1 MSKREQQG
9 SYHRDRYPD
18 LTPAVHILT
27 VRVMVL
33 RVVALPDILGDAC
46 VRSLPDMH
54 RRHSLP
60 PEPGDQAAAGQAA
73 GRRQVKNGGSVMKK
87 RHVLAVT
94 ALAVLMS
101 LLLSACGARS
111 AIMAALPDEA
121 AKQQAAELMAAS
133 PSDEVTEDDIAED
146 LMLFRSVDIDT
157 YEFTEFSVDNGI
169 IVYHDPISTGE
180 SLLSIEQKRN
190 GDVVIDILEGDL
202 HDQVTCKSNGDVLL
216 NGKKMTVT
224 SS

>member
-1 MSKREQQG
+1 
-9 SYHRDRYPD
+9 
-18 LTPAVHILT
+18 
-27 VRVMVL
+27 
-33 RVVALPDILGDAC
+33 
-46 VRSLPDMH
+46 
-54 RRHSLP
+54 
-60 PEPGDQAAAGQAA
+60 
-73 GRRQVKNGGSVMKK
+73 MKK

-94 ALAVLMS
+94 ALAVLIS

-111 AIMAALPDEA
+111 ALMSALPDEA

-202 HDQVTCKSNGDVLL
+202 HDQVTYKSNGDVLL

>member
-1 MSKREQQG
+1 
-9 SYHRDRYPD
+9 
-18 LTPAVHILT
+18 
-27 VRVMVL
+27 
-33 RVVALPDILGDAC
+33 
-46 VRSLPDMH
+46 
-54 RRHSLP
+54 
-60 PEPGDQAAAGQAA
+60 
-73 GRRQVKNGGSVMKK
+73 MKK

-94 ALAVLMS
+94 ELVVLIS

-111 AIMAALPDEA
+111 ALMAALPDDA

-202 HDQVTCKSNGDVLL
+202 HDQVTYKSNGDVLL

>member
-1 MSKREQQG
+1 
-9 SYHRDRYPD
+9 
-18 LTPAVHILT
+18 
-27 VRVMVL
+27 
-33 RVVALPDILGDAC
+33 
-46 VRSLPDMH
+46 
-54 RRHSLP
+54 
-60 PEPGDQAAAGQAA
+60 
-73 GRRQVKNGGSVMKK
+73 MKK

-94 ALAVLMS
+94 ALAVLIS

-202 HDQVTCKSNGDVLL
+202 HDQVTYKSNGDVLL
-216 NGKKMTVT
+216 NGKKMTAT

>member
-1 MSKREQQG
+1 
-9 SYHRDRYPD
+9 
-18 LTPAVHILT
+18 
-27 VRVMVL
+27 
-33 RVVALPDILGDAC
+33 
-46 VRSLPDMH
+46 
-54 RRHSLP
+54 
-60 PEPGDQAAAGQAA
+60 
-73 GRRQVKNGGSVMKK
+73 MKK

-94 ALAVLMS
+94 ALVVLIS

-111 AIMAALPDEA
+111 ALMAALPDEA

-169 IVYHDPISTGE
+169 IVYHDPISAGE

-190 GDVVIDILEGDL
+190 GDVVIDIWEGDL
-202 HDQVTCKSNGDVLL
+202 HDQVTYKSNGDVLL

-224 SS
+224 GS

>member
-1 MSKREQQG
+1 
-9 SYHRDRYPD
+9 
-18 LTPAVHILT
+18 
-27 VRVMVL
+27 
-33 RVVALPDILGDAC
+33 
-46 VRSLPDMH
+46 
-54 RRHSLP
+54 
-60 PEPGDQAAAGQAA
+60 
-73 GRRQVKNGGSVMKK
+73 MKK

-94 ALAVLMS
+94 ALVVLIS
-101 LLLSACGARS
+101 LLLSASGARS
-111 AIMAALPDEA
+111 ALMAALPDEA

-133 PSDEVTEDDIAED
+133 PSDEVTKDDIAED

-202 HDQVTCKSNGDVLL
+202 HDQVTYKSNGDVLL

>member
-1 MSKREQQG
+1 M
-9 SYHRDRYPD
+9 
-18 LTPAVHILT
+18 
-27 VRVMVL
+27 
-33 RVVALPDILGDAC
+33 
-46 VRSLPDMH
+46 
-54 RRHSLP
+54 
-60 PEPGDQAAAGQAA
+60 
-73 GRRQVKNGGSVMKK
+73 
-87 RHVLAVT
+87 AVT
-94 ALAVLMS
+94 ALVVLIS

-111 AIMAALPDEA
+111 ALMAALPDEA

-133 PSDEVTEDDIAED
+133 PSDEVTDDDIAED

-202 HDQVTCKSNGDVLL
+202 HDQVTYKSNGDVLL

>member
-1 MSKREQQG
+1 
-9 SYHRDRYPD
+9 
-18 LTPAVHILT
+18 
-27 VRVMVL
+27 
-33 RVVALPDILGDAC
+33 
-46 VRSLPDMH
+46 
-54 RRHSLP
+54 
-60 PEPGDQAAAGQAA
+60 
-73 GRRQVKNGGSVMKK
+73 MKK

-94 ALAVLMS
+94 ALAVLIS

-111 AIMAALPDEA
+111 ALMSALPDEA

-180 SLLSIEQKRN
+180 SLLSIEQKRS

>member
-1 MSKREQQG
+1 
-9 SYHRDRYPD
+9 
-18 LTPAVHILT
+18 
-27 VRVMVL
+27 
-33 RVVALPDILGDAC
+33 
-46 VRSLPDMH
+46 
-54 RRHSLP
+54 
-60 PEPGDQAAAGQAA
+60 
-73 GRRQVKNGGSVMKK
+73 MKK
-87 RHVLAVT
+87 CHVLAVT

-121 AKQQAAELMAAS
+121 AKQQAAELMSAS

-169 IVYHDPISTGE
+169 IVYRDPISTGE

-202 HDQVTCKSNGDVLL
+202 HDQVTYKSNGDVLL

>member
-1 MSKREQQG
+1 
-9 SYHRDRYPD
+9 
-18 LTPAVHILT
+18 
-27 VRVMVL
+27 
-33 RVVALPDILGDAC
+33 
-46 VRSLPDMH
+46 
-54 RRHSLP
+54 
-60 PEPGDQAAAGQAA
+60 
-73 GRRQVKNGGSVMKK
+73 MKK

-202 HDQVTCKSNGDVLL
+202 HDQVTYKSNGDVLL

>member
-1 MSKREQQG
+1 
-9 SYHRDRYPD
+9 
-18 LTPAVHILT
+18 
-27 VRVMVL
+27 
-33 RVVALPDILGDAC
+33 
-46 VRSLPDMH
+46 
-54 RRHSLP
+54 
-60 PEPGDQAAAGQAA
+60 
-73 GRRQVKNGGSVMKK
+73 MKK
-87 RHVLAVT
+87 RHVLAAM

-180 SLLSIEQKRN
+180 SLLSIEQKRS
-190 GDVVIDILEGDL
+190 GDVVIDIWEGDL
-202 HDQVTCKSNGDVLL
+202 HDQVTYKSNGDVLL

>member
-1 MSKREQQG
+1 
-9 SYHRDRYPD
+9 
-18 LTPAVHILT
+18 
-27 VRVMVL
+27 
-33 RVVALPDILGDAC
+33 
-46 VRSLPDMH
+46 
-54 RRHSLP
+54 
-60 PEPGDQAAAGQAA
+60 
-73 GRRQVKNGGSVMKK
+73 MKK
-87 RHVLAVT
+87 RHVLAIT

-111 AIMAALPDEA
+111 ALMAALPDEA

-169 IVYHDPISTGE
+169 IVYHDPISAGE

-202 HDQVTCKSNGDVLL
+202 HDQVTYKSNGDVLL

-224 SS
+224 GS

>member
-1 MSKREQQG
+1 
-9 SYHRDRYPD
+9 
-18 LTPAVHILT
+18 
-27 VRVMVL
+27 
-33 RVVALPDILGDAC
+33 
-46 VRSLPDMH
+46 
-54 RRHSLP
+54 
-60 PEPGDQAAAGQAA
+60 
-73 GRRQVKNGGSVMKK
+73 MKK

-94 ALAVLMS
+94 ALAVLIS

-121 AKQQAAELMAAS
+121 AKQQAAELMSAS

-202 HDQVTCKSNGDVLL
+202 HDQVTYKSNGDVLL

>member
-1 MSKREQQG
+1 
-9 SYHRDRYPD
+9 
-18 LTPAVHILT
+18 
-27 VRVMVL
+27 
-33 RVVALPDILGDAC
+33 
-46 VRSLPDMH
+46 
-54 RRHSLP
+54 
-60 PEPGDQAAAGQAA
+60 
-73 GRRQVKNGGSVMKK
+73 
-87 RHVLAVT
+87 
-94 ALAVLMS
+94 
-101 LLLSACGARS
+101 
-111 AIMAALPDEA
+111 MAALPDKA

-202 HDQVTCKSNGDVLL
+202 HDQVTCKSNGNVLL

>member
-1 MSKREQQG
+1 
-9 SYHRDRYPD
+9 
-18 LTPAVHILT
+18 
-27 VRVMVL
+27 
-33 RVVALPDILGDAC
+33 
-46 VRSLPDMH
+46 
-54 RRHSLP
+54 
-60 PEPGDQAAAGQAA
+60 
-73 GRRQVKNGGSVMKK
+73 MKK

-133 PSDEVTEDDIAED
+133 PSDEVTKDDIAED

-190 GDVVIDILEGDL
+190 GDVVIDIWEGDL
-202 HDQVTCKSNGDVLL
+202 HDQVTYKSNGDVLL

>member
-1 MSKREQQG
+1 
-9 SYHRDRYPD
+9 
-18 LTPAVHILT
+18 
-27 VRVMVL
+27 
-33 RVVALPDILGDAC
+33 
-46 VRSLPDMH
+46 
-54 RRHSLP
+54 
-60 PEPGDQAAAGQAA
+60 
-73 GRRQVKNGGSVMKK
+73 MKK

-94 ALAVLMS
+94 ALAVLVS

-111 AIMAALPDEA
+111 ALMAALPDEA

-202 HDQVTCKSNGDVLL
+202 HDQVTYKSNGDVLL
-216 NGKKMTVT
+216 NVKKMTVT

>member
-1 MSKREQQG
+1 
-9 SYHRDRYPD
+9 
-18 LTPAVHILT
+18 
-27 VRVMVL
+27 
-33 RVVALPDILGDAC
+33 
-46 VRSLPDMH
+46 
-54 RRHSLP
+54 
-60 PEPGDQAAAGQAA
+60 
-73 GRRQVKNGGSVMKK
+73 MKK

-94 ALAVLMS
+94 ALAVLVS
-101 LLLSACGARS
+101 LLLSACVARS
-111 AIMAALPDEA
+111 ALMAALPDEA

-133 PSDEVTEDDIAED
+133 PSDEVTKDDIAED

-202 HDQVTCKSNGDVLL
+202 HDQVTYKSNGDVLL
-216 NGKKMTVT
+216 NGKKKTVT

>member
-1 MSKREQQG
+1 
-9 SYHRDRYPD
+9 
-18 LTPAVHILT
+18 
-27 VRVMVL
+27 
-33 RVVALPDILGDAC
+33 
-46 VRSLPDMH
+46 
-54 RRHSLP
+54 
-60 PEPGDQAAAGQAA
+60 
-73 GRRQVKNGGSVMKK
+73 MKK

-94 ALAVLMS
+94 ALVVLIS

-111 AIMAALPDEA
+111 ALMAALPDKA

-202 HDQVTCKSNGDVLL
+202 HDQVTYKSNGDVLL

>member
-1 MSKREQQG
+1 
-9 SYHRDRYPD
+9 
-18 LTPAVHILT
+18 I
-27 VRVMVL
+27 
-33 RVVALPDILGDAC
+33 
-46 VRSLPDMH
+46 
-54 RRHSLP
+54 
-60 PEPGDQAAAGQAA
+60 
-73 GRRQVKNGGSVMKK
+73 
-87 RHVLAVT
+87 
-94 ALAVLMS
+94 S

-121 AKQQAAELMAAS
+121 AKQQAAELMSAS
-133 PSDEVTEDDIAED
+133 PSDEVTEDDIAEV

-180 SLLSIEQKRN
+180 SLLTIEQKRN

-202 HDQVTCKSNGDVLL
+202 HDQVTYKSNGDVLL

>member
-1 MSKREQQG
+1 
-9 SYHRDRYPD
+9 
-18 LTPAVHILT
+18 
-27 VRVMVL
+27 
-33 RVVALPDILGDAC
+33 
-46 VRSLPDMH
+46 
-54 RRHSLP
+54 
-60 PEPGDQAAAGQAA
+60 
-73 GRRQVKNGGSVMKK
+73 MKK
-87 RHVLAVT
+87 RHVLAAT
-94 ALAVLMS
+94 ALAVLIS

-111 AIMAALPDEA
+111 ALMAALPDEA

-157 YEFTEFSVDNGI
+157 YEFTEFSVDIDKWDNCLSRP
-169 IVYHDPISTGE
+169 HGE

-202 HDQVTCKSNGDVLL
+202 HDQVTYKSNGDVLL

>member
-1 MSKREQQG
+1 
-9 SYHRDRYPD
+9 
-18 LTPAVHILT
+18 
-27 VRVMVL
+27 
-33 RVVALPDILGDAC
+33 
-46 VRSLPDMH
+46 
-54 RRHSLP
+54 
-60 PEPGDQAAAGQAA
+60 
-73 GRRQVKNGGSVMKK
+73 MKK
-87 RHVLAVT
+87 RLVLAVT
-94 ALAVLMS
+94 ALAVLIS

-169 IVYHDPISTGE
+169 IVYRYPISTGE

-202 HDQVTCKSNGDVLL
+202 HDQVTYKSNGDVLL

-224 SS
+224 SSLTQKLRHER

>member
-1 MSKREQQG
+1 
-9 SYHRDRYPD
+9 
-18 LTPAVHILT
+18 
-27 VRVMVL
+27 
-33 RVVALPDILGDAC
+33 
-46 VRSLPDMH
+46 
-54 RRHSLP
+54 
-60 PEPGDQAAAGQAA
+60 
-73 GRRQVKNGGSVMKK
+73 MKK
-87 RHVLAVT
+87 CHVLAVT

-121 AKQQAAELMAAS
+121 AKQQAAELMSAS

-169 IVYHDPISTGE
+169 IVYRDPISTGE

-190 GDVVIDILEGDL
+190 GDVVIDIWEGDL
-202 HDQVTCKSNGDVLL
+202 HDQVTYKSNGDVLL
-216 NGKKMTVT
+216 NGKKMTAT

>member
-1 MSKREQQG
+1 
-9 SYHRDRYPD
+9 
-18 LTPAVHILT
+18 
-27 VRVMVL
+27 
-33 RVVALPDILGDAC
+33 
-46 VRSLPDMH
+46 
-54 RRHSLP
+54 
-60 PEPGDQAAAGQAA
+60 
-73 GRRQVKNGGSVMKK
+73 MKK

-94 ALAVLMS
+94 ALAVLVS

-111 AIMAALPDEA
+111 ALMAALPDEA

-169 IVYHDPISTGE
+169 IVYHDPISAGE

-202 HDQVTCKSNGDVLL
+202 HDQVTYKSNGDVLL

>member
-1 MSKREQQG
+1 
-9 SYHRDRYPD
+9 
-18 LTPAVHILT
+18 
-27 VRVMVL
+27 
-33 RVVALPDILGDAC
+33 
-46 VRSLPDMH
+46 
-54 RRHSLP
+54 
-60 PEPGDQAAAGQAA
+60 
-73 GRRQVKNGGSVMKK
+73 MKK

-111 AIMAALPDEA
+111 ALMAALPDEA

-216 NGKKMTVT
+216 NGKK
-224 SS
+224 

>member
-1 MSKREQQG
+1 
-9 SYHRDRYPD
+9 
-18 LTPAVHILT
+18 
-27 VRVMVL
+27 
-33 RVVALPDILGDAC
+33 
-46 VRSLPDMH
+46 
-54 RRHSLP
+54 
-60 PEPGDQAAAGQAA
+60 
-73 GRRQVKNGGSVMKK
+73 
-87 RHVLAVT
+87 
-94 ALAVLMS
+94 
-101 LLLSACGARS
+101 
-111 AIMAALPDEA
+111 MAALPDEA

-133 PSDEVTEDDIAED
+133 PSDEVTKDDIAED

-202 HDQVTCKSNGDVLL
+202 HDQVTYKSNVDVLL

>member
-1 MSKREQQG
+1 
-9 SYHRDRYPD
+9 
-18 LTPAVHILT
+18 
-27 VRVMVL
+27 
-33 RVVALPDILGDAC
+33 
-46 VRSLPDMH
+46 
-54 RRHSLP
+54 
-60 PEPGDQAAAGQAA
+60 
-73 GRRQVKNGGSVMKK
+73 MKK

-111 AIMAALPDEA
+111 ALMAALPDEA

-202 HDQVTCKSNGDVLL
+202 HDQVTYKSNGDVLL

>member
-1 MSKREQQG
+1 
-9 SYHRDRYPD
+9 
-18 LTPAVHILT
+18 
-27 VRVMVL
+27 
-33 RVVALPDILGDAC
+33 
-46 VRSLPDMH
+46 
-54 RRHSLP
+54 
-60 PEPGDQAAAGQAA
+60 
-73 GRRQVKNGGSVMKK
+73 MKK

-111 AIMAALPDEA
+111 ALMAALPDEA

-157 YEFTEFSVDNGI
+157 YEFTELSVDNGI
-169 IVYHDPISTGE
+169 IVYHDPISAGE

-190 GDVVIDILEGDL
+190 GDVVIDIWEGDL
-202 HDQVTCKSNGDVLL
+202 HDQVTYKSNGDVLL

>member
-1 MSKREQQG
+1 
-9 SYHRDRYPD
+9 
-18 LTPAVHILT
+18 
-27 VRVMVL
+27 
-33 RVVALPDILGDAC
+33 
-46 VRSLPDMH
+46 
-54 RRHSLP
+54 
-60 PEPGDQAAAGQAA
+60 
-73 GRRQVKNGGSVMKK
+73 MKK

-111 AIMAALPDEA
+111 ALMAALPDEA

-157 YEFTEFSVDNGI
+157 YDFTEFSVDNGI

-202 HDQVTCKSNGDVLL
+202 HDQVTYKSNGDVLL

>member
-1 MSKREQQG
+1 
-9 SYHRDRYPD
+9 
-18 LTPAVHILT
+18 
-27 VRVMVL
+27 
-33 RVVALPDILGDAC
+33 
-46 VRSLPDMH
+46 
-54 RRHSLP
+54 
-60 PEPGDQAAAGQAA
+60 
-73 GRRQVKNGGSVMKK
+73 MKK

-94 ALAVLMS
+94 ALAVLIS

-111 AIMAALPDEA
+111 ALMAALPDEA

-169 IVYHDPISTGE
+169 IVYHDPISAGE

-190 GDVVIDILEGDL
+190 GDVVIDIWEGDL
-202 HDQVTCKSNGDVLL
+202 HDQVTYKSNGDVLL

-224 SS
+224 GS

>member
-1 MSKREQQG
+1 
-9 SYHRDRYPD
+9 
-18 LTPAVHILT
+18 
-27 VRVMVL
+27 
-33 RVVALPDILGDAC
+33 
-46 VRSLPDMH
+46 
-54 RRHSLP
+54 
-60 PEPGDQAAAGQAA
+60 
-73 GRRQVKNGGSVMKK
+73 MKK

-111 AIMAALPDEA
+111 ALMAALPDEA

-133 PSDEVTEDDIAED
+133 PSNEVTEDDLAED

-202 HDQVTCKSNGDVLL
+202 HDQVTYKSNGDVLL

>member
-1 MSKREQQG
+1 
-9 SYHRDRYPD
+9 
-18 LTPAVHILT
+18 
-27 VRVMVL
+27 
-33 RVVALPDILGDAC
+33 
-46 VRSLPDMH
+46 
-54 RRHSLP
+54 
-60 PEPGDQAAAGQAA
+60 
-73 GRRQVKNGGSVMKK
+73 MKK

-94 ALAVLMS
+94 ALAVLIS

-111 AIMAALPDEA
+111 ALMAALPDEA

-133 PSDEVTEDDIAED
+133 PSDEVTEDDIAEN

-169 IVYHDPISTGE
+169 IVYHDPISAGG

>member
-1 MSKREQQG
+1 
-9 SYHRDRYPD
+9 
-18 LTPAVHILT
+18 
-27 VRVMVL
+27 
-33 RVVALPDILGDAC
+33 
-46 VRSLPDMH
+46 
-54 RRHSLP
+54 
-60 PEPGDQAAAGQAA
+60 
-73 GRRQVKNGGSVMKK
+73 MKK

-94 ALAVLMS
+94 ALAVLVS

-111 AIMAALPDEA
+111 ALMAALPDEA

-202 HDQVTCKSNGDVLL
+202 HDQVTYKSNGDVLL

-224 SS
+224 GS

>member
-1 MSKREQQG
+1 
-9 SYHRDRYPD
+9 
-18 LTPAVHILT
+18 
-27 VRVMVL
+27 
-33 RVVALPDILGDAC
+33 
-46 VRSLPDMH
+46 
-54 RRHSLP
+54 
-60 PEPGDQAAAGQAA
+60 
-73 GRRQVKNGGSVMKK
+73 MKK

-94 ALAVLMS
+94 ALVVLMS

-111 AIMAALPDEA
+111 ALMAALPDEA

-133 PSDEVTEDDIAED
+133 PSDEVTKDDIAED

-202 HDQVTCKSNGDVLL
+202 HDQVTYKSNGDVLL

>member
-1 MSKREQQG
+1 
-9 SYHRDRYPD
+9 
-18 LTPAVHILT
+18 
-27 VRVMVL
+27 
-33 RVVALPDILGDAC
+33 
-46 VRSLPDMH
+46 
-54 RRHSLP
+54 
-60 PEPGDQAAAGQAA
+60 
-73 GRRQVKNGGSVMKK
+73 MKK

-157 YEFTEFSVDNGI
+157 YEFTEFSIDNGI

-202 HDQVTCKSNGDVLL
+202 HDQVTYKSNGDVLL

>member
-1 MSKREQQG
+1 
-9 SYHRDRYPD
+9 
-18 LTPAVHILT
+18 
-27 VRVMVL
+27 
-33 RVVALPDILGDAC
+33 
-46 VRSLPDMH
+46 
-54 RRHSLP
+54 
-60 PEPGDQAAAGQAA
+60 
-73 GRRQVKNGGSVMKK
+73 MKK

-94 ALAVLMS
+94 ALVVLIS
-101 LLLSACGARS
+101 LLLSASGARS
-111 AIMAALPDEA
+111 ALMAALPDEA

-180 SLLSIEQKRN
+180 SLLSIEQKRS

-202 HDQVTCKSNGDVLL
+202 HDQVTYKSNGDVLL

>member
-1 MSKREQQG
+1 
-9 SYHRDRYPD
+9 
-18 LTPAVHILT
+18 
-27 VRVMVL
+27 
-33 RVVALPDILGDAC
+33 
-46 VRSLPDMH
+46 
-54 RRHSLP
+54 
-60 PEPGDQAAAGQAA
+60 
-73 GRRQVKNGGSVMKK
+73 MKK

-94 ALAVLMS
+94 ALVVLMS

-111 AIMAALPDEA
+111 ALMAALPDEA

-133 PSDEVTEDDIAED
+133 PSDEVTKDDIAED
-146 LMLFRSVDIDT
+146 LMLFRSDDIDT

-202 HDQVTCKSNGDVLL
+202 HDQVTYKSNGDVLL
-216 NGKKMTVT
+216 NGKK
-224 SS
+224 